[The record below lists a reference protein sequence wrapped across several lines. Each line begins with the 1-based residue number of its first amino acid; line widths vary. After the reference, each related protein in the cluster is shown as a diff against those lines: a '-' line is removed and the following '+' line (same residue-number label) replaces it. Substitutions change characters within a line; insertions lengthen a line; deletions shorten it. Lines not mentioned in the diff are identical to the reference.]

1 MALLHTS
8 TVALMHNR
16 LAYLS
21 KRSQVL
27 TENIARS
34 DIPGELRK
42 ELKPFRELI
51 KAKNLDSATNGITS
65 PKITLQIENND
76 VITQRAEIERELE
89 VLEMNHNVLNHQ
101 SILDLLTNMQKVYEA
116 AINPRN

>member
-1 MALLHTS
+1 MALFHTS
-8 TVALMHNR
+8 TVALMHKR
-16 LAYLS
+16 IAYLS

-51 KAKNLDSATNGITS
+51 KGQKLDSARNPITS
-65 PKITLQIENND
+65 SSLSLRVGESDI
-76 VITQRAEIERELE
+76 VTQRTEIERELE

-101 SILDLLTNMQKVYEA
+101 SILDILTGMQKIYEN
-116 AINPRN
+116 AINPRV

>member
-1 MALLHTS
+1 MALFHTS
-8 TVALMHNR
+8 TVALMHKR
-16 LAYLS
+16 LTYLS

-42 ELKPFRELI
+42 ELKPFRDLI
-51 KAKNLDSATNGITS
+51 KGNKLDSARNSITS
-65 PKITLQIENND
+65 PSLSLSIKNSDI
-76 VITQRAEIERELE
+76 VTQHTEIERELE

-101 SILDLLTNMQKVYEA
+101 SILDILTSMQKVYEN
-116 AINPRN
+116 AINPRG